1 MNLETYWMLAF
12 CVMSGVCFL
21 VNGYWSR
28 KCLKLN
34 EDWERHCVE
43 LIDSFYARSDIDSD
57 SEEVAE

>member
-21 VNGYWSR
+21 VNGYWSN

-34 EDWERHCVE
+34 EEWGRHCVE
-43 LIDSFYARSDIDSD
+43 LINSFYEKSDIDD
-57 SEEVAE
+57 DCEEVTE